1 MNKEFDCGPGYD
13 DNDKYVKTKIKSYRD
28 KMNTN
33 FRGKKEL
40 KENTS
45 YKCFSL
51 IMLDSVIRLNKPY
64 HL

>member
-1 MNKEFDCGPGYD
+1 
-13 DNDKYVKTKIKSYRD
+13 
-28 KMNTN
+28 MNTN

-40 KENTS
+40 KGNTS